1 MRNKILH
8 ETLNGDRTLP
18 EEHITNML
26 EQIEQKL
33 DEEIGFK
40 QQTITRQENEI
51 QKLRTVIE
59 EKNSIMKEMS
69 DKATDYLRSSEGN
82 RQLINKLLTD
92 IDRLK
97 QDIEWYK
104 RTYVQRSF
112 LGTIKQKLFGKNR

>member
-1 MRNKILH
+1 MKNKILI
-8 ETLNGDRTLP
+8 ESLNGDR
-18 EEHITNML
+18 EHSLEQMNVML

-40 QQTITRQENEI
+40 QQTINRQENEI

-59 EKNSIMKEMS
+59 AKNVTIKEMS
-69 DKATDYLRSSEGN
+69 DKVAECQRSFEGN

-104 RTYVQRSF
+104 RTYVKRSL
-112 LGTIKQKLFGKNR
+112 LGTIKEKLFGNKA

>member
-1 MRNKILH
+1 MRNKFLI
-8 ETLNGDRTLP
+8 EELNGSKTSSV
-18 EEHITNML
+18 EHMEVML

-40 QQTITRQENEI
+40 QQTITRQESEI
-51 QKLRTVIE
+51 QKLRSIIE
-59 EKNSIMKEMS
+59 DKNNSLRDMG
-69 DKATDYLRSSEGN
+69 DKVAECRRQSEGN

-104 RTYVQRSF
+104 RTYVKRSF
-112 LGTIKQKLFGKNR
+112 LGTIKQKLFGNRF

>member
-1 MRNKILH
+1 MKNKILI
-8 ETLNGDRTLP
+8 ESLNGER
-18 EEHITNML
+18 EHSLEQMNVML

-59 EKNSIMKEMS
+59 AKNVTIKEMG
-69 DKATDYLRSSEGN
+69 DKVTDCQRSYEGN

-104 RTYVQRSF
+104 RTYVKRSLF
-112 LGTIKQKLFGKNR
+112 GTIKEKLFGQKP

>member
-1 MRNKILH
+1 MKNKILI
-8 ETLNGDRTLP
+8 ESLNGDR
-18 EEHITNML
+18 EHSLEQMNVML

-40 QQTITRQENEI
+40 QQTINRQENEI

-59 EKNSIMKEMS
+59 AKNVTIKEMG
-69 DKATDYLRSSEGN
+69 DKVAECQRSFEGN

-104 RTYVQRSF
+104 RTYVKRSL
-112 LGTIKQKLFGKNR
+112 LGTIKEKLFGNKA